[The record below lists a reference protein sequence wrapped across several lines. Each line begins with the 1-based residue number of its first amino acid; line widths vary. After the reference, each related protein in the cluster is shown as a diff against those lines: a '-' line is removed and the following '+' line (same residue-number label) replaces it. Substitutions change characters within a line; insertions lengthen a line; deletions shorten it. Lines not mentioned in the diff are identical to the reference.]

1 MTPVCDR
8 TVDTAIPLKPMPSQ
22 IPGMP
27 NTRTGF
33 KAILAKKA
41 AICALCI
48 DTVSPCD
55 CSRPFRPN
63 DMTNAGKARIRTR
76 KYCVPASR

>member
-22 IPGMP
+22 IPGIP

-48 DTVSPCD
+48 DTVSP
-55 CSRPFRPN
+55 
-63 DMTNAGKARIRTR
+63 
-76 KYCVPASR
+76 